1 METIFPKVIIM
12 MTVAGFALY
21 FINKAL
27 RKWLKVEKKPIFSYN
42 HVNELHKKWDWGIRI
57 SFIVLLI
64 ISFVVN
70 IYRGFHDPIW
80 YLQTHILLFVFIIAS
95 EAVRVIME
103 KKYAANRN
111 DYIFTSI
118 QLALIIIFL
127 TSMFSTNFF
136 GLFTA

>member
-1 METIFPKVIIM
+1 METFFPKVIIM
-12 MTVAGFALY
+12 MTVAGVALY

-27 RKWLKVEKKPIFSYN
+27 RKWLKVEKKQIFSYN
-42 HVNELHKKWDWGIRI
+42 HVNEVHKKWDWGIRI

-103 KKYAANRN
+103 KKYAANKN

-118 QLALIIIFL
+118 QLALILLFL

>member
-1 METIFPKVIIM
+1 METFFPKVIIM

-27 RKWLKVEKKPIFSYN
+27 RKRLKVEKKPIFSYN

-57 SFIVLLI
+57 SFIVVLI
-64 ISFVVN
+64 ISFVVT

-80 YLQTHILLFVFIIAS
+80 YLQTHNLLFVFIIAS

-136 GLFTA
+136 GII